1 MRPQRDPPPGDA
13 LGRQNRAKQL
23 VQRFGW
29 ERMVVLFEDD
39 DSLLRT
45 APLLD
50 LNIYHGVNIILRQLE
65 LDESQS
71 YRGVLNA
78 IKSSEE
84 TNLLLDCS
92 VETLGKVLKQ
102 AQQVGL
108 MTDRYRYIV
117 TSLDVGVLDLTDFQ
131 YSGVNLTGIWLFD
144 PSHPKATKYEDAM
157 LDALGLP
164 AESLWKMKLSTALL
178 LDGVR
183 LFYETIGEFGD
194 TQSELLSTQS
204 LSCDGTKYWR
214 FGYTI
219 VNTIKAKKFQGITGQ
234 IQFDNEG
241 FRRNFV
247 LEVVELTPAGL
258 SVVGQWNSSVGELKV
273 DRSRVRVHQEPAIA
287 NPFNRT
293 FTVIT
298 TLTAPYAMLK
308 ETTAQ
313 LTGND
318 RFEGFCVDVIQ
329 ELSAMLGFNYT
340 FIIQADGA
348 NGDLNR
354 ITYEWNGMIREIID
368 GNADLAIADLT
379 ITSERENAVD
389 FTMPFMNLGI
399 SVLYRKPEP
408 VPPSLFMFTSPF
420 STSVWVMLGVAYLL
434 VSFAIFIMGRL
445 SPSEWT
451 NPFPCVE
458 EPEYLINQFSIRN
471 SLWFTIGALMQQ
483 GSELAPISVSTRTAS
498 GFWWFFV
505 LIMVSSYT
513 ANLAA
518 FLTVETLVTPFK
530 NIDELARQ
538 DEIKYGAKKKGSTEY
553 FFRDSNLSTYKRVW
567 EFMSKHP
574 EVQVS
579 DNDEG
584 VRRVEQENYAYL
596 MESTTI
602 EYVTQRHCSLAQV
615 GGLLDDK
622 GYGIAMKK
630 FSPYRNDLSTAILKL
645 QESGRLTQL
654 KIKWWKEK
662 RGGSTCGTKKEEA
675 EATALDLKNVG
686 GVFLVLF
693 VGSMVALAGSLIESA
708 VFVYRR
714 CKTSNTTFGEELK
727 KEFRFILHF
736 KRQVKVVK

>member
-1 MRPQRDPPPGDA
+1 MLLPLLFYCLPLSLAYQRGEYRIGGLFHDRTQEAAFQVITDELNTNPNSSFDLVADTFGVSYSDTFVARLGACRLLENGVIGIFGPSSQHSSPYIQAICDHKEIPHLETHWDDKIERNKCVVNLHPHPGVIA
-13 LGRQNRAKQL
+13 RFLVQL

-483 GSELAPISVSTRTAS
+483 GSELAPIVLGIVFLCFLVGCDVVGGQRHFMGSAICYLVTKLIQKSATSTLVIQTRKGRS
-498 GFWWFFV
+498 GGKLLEWV
-505 LIMVSSYT
+505 
-513 ANLAA
+513 AA
-518 FLTVETLVTPFK
+518 FLSQRSFRVRIGYTFSLPQNVPSGVP
-530 NIDELARQ
+530 Q
-538 DEIKYGAKKKGSTEY
+538 GSVLEPV
-553 FFRDSNLSTYKRVW
+553 L
-567 EFMSKHP
+567 
-574 EVQVS
+574 
-579 DNDEG
+579 
-584 VRRVEQENYAYL
+584 
-596 MESTTI
+596 
-602 EYVTQRHCSLAQV
+602 
-615 GGLLDDK
+615 
-622 GYGIAMKK
+622 
-630 FSPYRNDLSTAILKL
+630 
-645 QESGRLTQL
+645 
-654 KIKWWKEK
+654 
-662 RGGSTCGTKKEEA
+662 
-675 EATALDLKNVG
+675 
-686 GVFLVLF
+686 FLVYLL
-693 VGSMVALAGSLIESA
+693 SSIDS
-708 VFVYRR
+708 RR
-714 CKTSNTTFGEELK
+714 DLNAISKWCSTWL
-727 KEFRFILHF
+727 
-736 KRQVKVVK
+736 